1 MSQQMKKTMRRSVP
15 NVNAGSEPR
24 FEMDDQEDSALS
36 FPFIPRTSSTVATDN
51 AAAIVLAINW
61 PALSGD
67 RAQKSR
73 CRRCPESTAR
83 PALQNSPALSPVPV
97 CRVPPHR
104 VTHQKT
110 GQDPGTRSVLRAH
123 SPQTSL
129 VGCISGAPAS
139 ARQRSAAAQVTPL
152 PGLPT
157 KRFCRSRRARRS
169 QPDAKEGKQDLS
181 PKAVLRRKGNK
192 RTHRDTSLCKVI

>member
-1 MSQQMKKTMRRSVP
+1 
-15 NVNAGSEPR
+15 
-24 FEMDDQEDSALS
+24 MDDQEDSALS

-67 RAQKSR
+67 RAQKPMSAVPR
-73 CRRCPESTAR
+73 I
-83 PALQNSPALSPVPV
+83 NSAASAAKQPSSIASASLPGAAAP
-97 CRVPPHR
+97 
-104 VTHQKT
+104 VTHQK
-110 GQDPGTRSVLRAH
+110 PGKTRTRSVLRAH